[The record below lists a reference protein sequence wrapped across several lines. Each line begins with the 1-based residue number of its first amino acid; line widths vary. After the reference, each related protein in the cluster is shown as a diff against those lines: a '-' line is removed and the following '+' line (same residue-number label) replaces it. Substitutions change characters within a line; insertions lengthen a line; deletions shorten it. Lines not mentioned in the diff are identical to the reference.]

1 MQKSQEELETE
12 RKVAEEEAIA
22 AARQEGEQLE
32 AAIQF
37 VNEEVG
43 NLKMNILQKITS
55 FYNEFEK

>member
-1 MQKSQEELETE
+1 MQKSQEELEAE

-22 AARQEGEQLE
+22 AARKEGEQLE

-43 NLKMNILQKITS
+43 NLKMNILQNCK
-55 FYNEFEK
+55 FLQ